1 MSSPIRV
8 GLIGLG
14 RGTGTM
20 KPGLWAA
27 QAHLPYLLASPNF
40 RVAAVCNSTVESAQA
55 SITYHKLGADVKAF
69 GNPEDLASDA
79 DVDLIVVSV
88 GVAQHYKLT
97 KPAILA
103 GKDVFVEWPLGKT
116 TAEAEELT
124 KLAKEKGVKTIV
136 GLQARASPIVVK
148 IKEIVDSGKLGKF
161 VSSTVVATFS
171 FPVDI
176 WPQGAEYYLDI
187 NSGGNSLLIYFAHC
201 KPPPPPTRSKPR

>member
-27 QAHLPYLLASPNF
+27 QGHLPFLLASPNF
-40 RVAAVCNSTVESAQA
+40 RVTAVCNSSVKSAQA
-55 SITYHKLGADVKAF
+55 SITYHKLGADVKAY
-69 GNPEDLASDA
+69 GDPEDLASDN

-88 GVAQHYKLT
+88 GVAQHYTLT

-116 TAEAEELT
+116 AVEAEELT
-124 KLAKEKGVKTIV
+124 KLAK
-136 GLQARASPIVVK
+136 
-148 IKEIVDSGKLGKF
+148 
-161 VSSTVVATFS
+161 
-171 FPVDI
+171 
-176 WPQGAEYYLDI
+176 
-187 NSGGNSLLIYFAHC
+187 
-201 KPPPPPTRSKPR
+201 